1 MAKKILIVEDEKILA
16 DMYEESFRQRGFDV
30 AVAFSAEQGITLAK
44 REKPDIVLLDILLP
58 VGSGIA
64 FLRAKKDDPAI
75 ALIPVVVFSNYDDPE
90 TKREAAELGALEYL
104 LKTSFTPQQIIERV
118 EQFLSS
124 QPTS

>member
-16 DMYEESFRQRGFDV
+16 EMYEESFRQHGFDV
-30 AVAFSAEQGITLAK
+30 SVASSAEQGITVAK

-58 VGSGIA
+58 VGNGIA
-64 FLRAKKDDPAI
+64 FLRAKSNDPAI

-90 TKREAAELGALEYL
+90 TKREASELGALDYL

-118 EQFLSS
+118 EQFLTS
-124 QPTS
+124 QR